1 MASCGLQHIA
11 KSVDIRSVPLYSNDI
26 NAVPLNR
33 DSKHPLDSNLNM
45 PNGINNN
52 NTTKP
57 NSCDL
62 QNVES
67 GASLDI
73 IGAATLS
80 PTSSKVPLIAPKH
93 EDGVAKI
100 DEPEDVS
107 ALFSFLQI
115 LTATFGSFAHGGND
129 VR

>member
-1 MASCGLQHIA
+1 MPSIGDA
-11 KSVDIRSVPLYSNDI
+11 
-26 NAVPLNR
+26 
-33 DSKHPLDSNLNM
+33 KHPLDEQKP

-52 NTTKP
+52 NTTKR
-57 NSCDL
+57 CEL

-67 GASLDI
+67 GVSLDHV
-73 IGAATLS
+73 ASSTLS

-93 EDGVAKI
+93 DAVAKA